1 MKNEINIKSEQFDKK
16 GSEIITTH
24 NENCIS
30 MTVKRESAD
39 SRYEMHHTV
48 SLSTN
53 DGFRKVLSGEA
64 YTEAN
69 EMLITAVN
77 NRTKERDY
85 FRLYCE
91 MLDGTIT
98 EEEFM
103 EILDNNEEDYIV
115 DEDKEPS
122 VSEISLA
129 LRLAKRLRGV
139 ESINDL
145 SALFSYNP
153 DSLEKT
159 VLLGV

>member
-1 MKNEINIKSEQFDKK
+1 MKNEINTKSGYYHNKD
-16 GSEIITTH
+16 SEIITIH
-24 NENCIS
+24 NENCVS
-30 MTVKRESAD
+30 VTVKHKVAD
-39 SRYEMHHTV
+39 SRYELHQTV

-53 DGFRKVLSGEA
+53 DVFKKVLSGEA
-64 YTEAN
+64 YKEAN

-91 MLDGTIT
+91 LLDGSIT

-103 EILDNNEEDYIV
+103 EILDNNEHDFIV
-115 DEDKEPS
+115 DEDLEPS

-145 SALFSYNP
+145 SALFSFNP
-153 DSLEKT
+153 DSLEKA